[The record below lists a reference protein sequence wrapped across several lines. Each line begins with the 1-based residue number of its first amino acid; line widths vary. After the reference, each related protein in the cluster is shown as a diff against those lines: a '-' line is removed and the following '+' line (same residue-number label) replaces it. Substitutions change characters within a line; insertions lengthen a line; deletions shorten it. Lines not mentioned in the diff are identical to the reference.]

1 MAKPNSSI
9 VQGSIATLESLDE
22 NMEPLEERVSSP
34 QALRVIHESFKHN
47 DRDSAEGR
55 AMVQELVDFVPPY
68 DPQEL
73 LHRGQAD
80 RFNVN
85 FGLVSSI
92 VNEAVGSYLDI
103 YANPPSLLKIKLDS
117 TVGDEERTQWESI
130 MSEEFTEMI
139 RSWDAATPLILL
151 LDNILVTHGIAIPWF
166 EDSNNIAFQV
176 GGMEEFNFDDDAIA
190 IASQV
195 EATTVERRMS
205 ASKLFSKIDGK
216 KVSDEGFTSEGWNV
230 DAIKN
235 LVKNASSG
243 INEDEPFNFE
253 EAHREWKGNR
263 ITGGKNLPAIDLI
276 WGFIR
281 EMDGTYSV
289 YAAADQWKQQ
299 AGGSSPYGTKDE
311 PWIFRSRHRYRDA
324 NQAFQIFSFGVG
336 NKNHIHTIRGLGYFL
351 YEAGQADNVI
361 KCKGLDSVRMRAS
374 EIYQPSGGVESEKDM
389 QILDTGPMMIVPQ
402 TLRAVASP
410 QGNPLD
416 KTFGVGQEIT
426 REVMDRHSGG
436 LASSHGILR
445 NPAARRNELQVA
457 AELDHLGKLLSFAI
471 NLYYPSWEKFL
482 RELAR
487 RAFTQTQTDLETID
501 LVRNMKKRCVDRE
514 VPKEM
519 FSKIDFR
526 QCKATK
532 VMGAG
537 SRGTRM
543 ITFSQMSELFPE
555 MDPDGRE
562 KFTFDWSTEMVG
574 YDKSV
579 DYFGRP
585 GERRGHE
592 AIEIA
597 RLENGRLAEGDYVEV
612 TPGQNNMVHLQV
624 HLQEGLEPALALV
637 EEGQIDLREFVT
649 DNVTLF
655 EHTVAHLEATTVH
668 ESMIPQLNQ
677 MRQRV
682 QQIGEVIE
690 NGLREINAER
700 RREGQE
706 IMQQGEEQGQGG
718 EMSESD
724 QKAQMAQQEFAMKQ
738 EEASINMQT
747 KIAEA
752 QAKLEMLAQQSE
764 AKIALMTQEGM
775 AKIALKDAETAAK
788 IKRESVIE
796 SAKGSR

>member
-1 MAKPNSSI
+1 MSTPNSSL
-9 VQGSIATLESLDE
+9 VQDSVATLESLDE
-22 NMEPLEERVSSP
+22 NLEPLEERVSTP
-34 QALRVIHESFKHN
+34 AALRTIHESFKHN

-73 LHRGQAD
+73 KSRGQAD

-103 YANPPSLLKIKLDS
+103 YANPPSLLKFKLDS
-117 TVGDEERTQWESI
+117 TVGDEERGQWEAI

-151 LDNILVTHGIAIPWF
+151 LDNILVTHGVAIPWF

-190 IASQV
+190 IASQI

-216 KVSDEGFTSEGWNV
+216 KVTEDGFTSEGWNIK
-230 DAIKN
+230 AIKE
-235 LVKNASSG
+235 LIRNASSG
-243 INEDEPFNFE
+243 VNEDEPFNFE

-281 EMDGTYSV
+281 EMDGTYSI

-299 AGGSSPYGTKDE
+299 SAGESFYKNEDE

-374 EIYQPSGGVESEKDM
+374 EVYQPSGGVESEKDM

-402 TLRAVASP
+402 TLRAVAAP

-416 KTFGVGQEIT
+416 RTFGVGQEIT

-501 LVRNMKKRCVDRE
+501 LVRNMKKRCEDRQ
-514 VPKEM
+514 VPRDM
-519 FSKIDFR
+519 FNKIDFR
-526 QCKATK
+526 QCKATR

-543 ITFSQMSELFPE
+543 ITYSQMSELFPE
-555 MDPDGRE
+555 MDPDGRDR
-562 KFTFDWSTEMVG
+562 FTFDWSTEMVG

-579 DYFGRP
+579 DYFGKP

-592 AIEIA
+592 AVEIA

-612 TPGQNNMVHLQV
+612 TAGQNNMVHLQV
-624 HLQEGLEPALALV
+624 HLEEGLEPALQLV
-637 EEGQIDLREFVT
+637 EQGQLEYQEFVT

-655 EHTVAHLEATTVH
+655 EHAVAHLEATTVH
-668 ESMIPQLNQ
+668 ESLIPQLNQ
-677 MRQRV
+677 LRQRI

-700 RREGQE
+700 RREGE
-706 IMQQGEEQGQGG
+706 APMQPGEGG
-718 EMSESD
+718 EMSE
-724 QKAQMAQQEFAMKQ
+724 QEQQMAQAQQEAQQKQ
-738 EEASINMQT
+738 QDHSIALQT
-747 KIAEA
+747 KMAEA

-764 AKIALMTQEGM
+764 AKIALMTKEGM
-775 AKIALKDAETAAK
+775 AKIAMKDAETAAT
-788 IKRESVIE
+788 IKRASIIE
-796 SAKGSR
+796 AAK

>member
-1 MAKPNSSI
+1 MSTPNSSL
-9 VQGSIATLESLDE
+9 VQDSIATLQSLDE
-22 NMEPLEERVSSP
+22 NLEPLEERVSSP
-34 QALRVIHESFKHN
+34 AALRTIHESFKHN

-73 LHRGQAD
+73 KSRGQAD

-103 YANPPSLLKIKLDS
+103 YANPPSLLKFKLDS
-117 TVGDEERTQWESI
+117 TVGDEERSQWESI

-151 LDNILVTHGIAIPWF
+151 LDNILVTHGVAIPWF

-190 IASQV
+190 IASQI

-216 KVSDEGFTSEGWNV
+216 KVDEDGFTSEGWNIK
-230 DAIKN
+230 AIKE
-235 LVKNASSG
+235 LIRNASSG

-263 ITGGKNLPAIDLI
+263 ITGGKNLPAIDLV

-281 EMDGTYSV
+281 EMDGTYSI

-299 AGGSSPYGTKDE
+299 SAGERFFKNEDE

-324 NQAFQIFSFGVG
+324 NQAFQIFAFGVG

-374 EIYQPSGGVESEKDM
+374 EVYQPSGGVESEKDM

-402 TLRAVASP
+402 TLRAVAAP

-416 KTFGVGQEIT
+416 RTFGVGQEIT

-501 LVRNMKKRCVDRE
+501 LVRNMKKRCEDRQ
-514 VPKEM
+514 VPRDM
-519 FSKIDFR
+519 FNKIDFR
-526 QCKATK
+526 QCKATR

-543 ITFSQMSELFPE
+543 ITYSQMSELFPE
-555 MDPDGRE
+555 MDPDGRDR
-562 KFTFDWSTEMVG
+562 FTFDWSTEMVG

-579 DYFGRP
+579 DYFGKP

-592 AIEIA
+592 AVEIA

-612 TPGQNNMVHLQV
+612 TPGQNNMVHIQV
-624 HLQEGLEPALALV
+624 HLEEGLEPALGLV
-637 EEGQIDLREFVT
+637 EQGQLDYKEFVMN
-649 DNVTLF
+649 NVTLF
-655 EHTVAHLEATTVH
+655 EHAVAHVEATTVH
-668 ESMIPQLNQ
+668 ESLVPQLNQ
-677 MRQRV
+677 LRQRI

-700 RREGQE
+700 RREGE
-706 IMQQGEEQGQGG
+706 APMEPGEGG
-718 EMSESD
+718 EMSE
-724 QKAQMAQQEFAMKQ
+724 QEQQMAQAQQDAQQKQ
-738 EEASINMQT
+738 EEHSLALQT
-747 KIAEA
+747 KMAEA

-764 AKIALMTQEGM
+764 AKIALMTKEGM
-775 AKIALKDAETAAK
+775 AKIAMKDAETAAK
-788 IKRESVIE
+788 IKRSSIIE
-796 SAKGSR
+796 SAK

>member
-1 MAKPNSSI
+1 MSTPNSSL
-9 VQGSIATLESLDE
+9 VQDSIATLQALDE

-34 QALRVIHESFKHN
+34 AALRTIHESFKHN

-73 LHRGQAD
+73 KSRGQAD

-103 YANPPSLLKIKLDS
+103 YANPPSLLKFKLDS
-117 TVGDEERTQWESI
+117 SVGDEERSQWESI

-139 RSWDAATPLILL
+139 RAWDAATPLILL
-151 LDNILVTHGIAIPWF
+151 LDNILVTHGVAIPWF

-190 IASQV
+190 IASQI

-216 KVSDEGFTSEGWNV
+216 KVDKEGFTSEGWNIK
-230 DAIKN
+230 AIKE
-235 LVKNASSG
+235 LISNASSG

-263 ITGGKNLPAIDLI
+263 ITGGKNLPAIDLV

-281 EMDGTYSV
+281 EMDGTYSI

-299 AGGSSPYGTKDE
+299 SAGERFFKNEDE

-374 EIYQPSGGVESEKDM
+374 EVYQPSGGVESEKDM

-402 TLRAVASP
+402 TLRAVAAP

-416 KTFGVGQEIT
+416 RTFGVGQEIT

-501 LVRNMKKRCVDRE
+501 LVRNMKKRCEDRQ
-514 VPKEM
+514 VPRDM
-519 FSKIDFR
+519 FNKIDFR
-526 QCKATK
+526 QCKATR

-543 ITFSQMSELFPE
+543 ITYSQMSELFPE

-562 KFTFDWSTEMVG
+562 RFTFDWSTEMVG

-579 DYFGRP
+579 DYFGKP

-592 AIEIA
+592 AVEIA
-597 RLENGRLAEGDYVEV
+597 RLENGRLAEGDYVEI

-624 HLQEGLEPALALV
+624 HLEEGLEPALGLV
-637 EEGQIDLREFVT
+637 EQGQLDYKEFVMN
-649 DNVTLF
+649 NVTLF
-655 EHTVAHLEATTVH
+655 EHAVGHVEATTVH
-668 ESMIPQLNQ
+668 ESLIPQLNQ
-677 MRQRV
+677 LRQRI

-700 RREGQE
+700 RREGE
-706 IMQQGEEQGQGG
+706 APMQTGEGG
-718 EMSESD
+718 EMSE
-724 QKAQMAQQEFAMKQ
+724 QEQQMAQAQQDAQQKQ
-738 EEASINMQT
+738 EEHSVALQT
-747 KIAEA
+747 KMAEA
-752 QAKLEMLAQQSE
+752 QAKLEMLAQQSQ
-764 AKIALMTQEGM
+764 AKIALMTKEGM
-775 AKIALKDAETAAK
+775 AKIAMKDAETAAK
-788 IKRESVIE
+788 IKRSSIIE
-796 SAKGSR
+796 SAK

>member
-1 MAKPNSSI
+1 MAKPNSSL
-9 VQGSIATLESLDE
+9 VQDSIATLESLDE
-22 NMEPLEERVSSP
+22 NLEPLEERVTSP
-34 QALRVIHESFKHN
+34 AKLRTIHEAFSHN

-68 DPQEL
+68 DAQEL
-73 LHRGQAD
+73 KNRGQAD

-103 YANPPSLLKIKLDS
+103 YANPPSLLKLRLDS
-117 TVGDEERTQWESI
+117 TVGDEEKGQWEAI

-151 LDNILVTHGIAIPWF
+151 LDNILVTHGVAIPWF

-176 GGMEEFNFDDDAIA
+176 GGMEDFNFDDDALA
-190 IASQV
+190 IASQI
-195 EATTVERRMS
+195 EATTVSRRMS

-216 KVSDEGFTSEGWNV
+216 KIDSEGFTSEGWNIE
-230 DAIKN
+230 AIKN
-235 LVKNASSG
+235 LIRNASSG
-243 INEDEPFNFE
+243 LNENEPFNFE

-299 AGGSSPYGTKDE
+299 SAGEKFFGSEDE
-311 PWIFRSRHRYRDA
+311 PWVFRSRHRYRDA

-336 NKNHIHTIRGLGYFL
+336 NKNYIHTIRGLGYFL

-361 KCKGLDSVRMRAS
+361 KCKGLDAVRMRAS
-374 EIYQPSGGVESEKDM
+374 EIYQPSGGVESEKDL
-389 QILDTGPMMIVPQ
+389 QILDTGPMMIIPQ
-402 TLRAVASP
+402 TLRAVATP

-416 KTFGVGQEIT
+416 KTFGVGQAIT

-436 LASSHGILR
+436 LASSGGVLQ

-482 RELAR
+482 RELGR

-501 LVRNMKKRCVDRE
+501 LVRNMKKRCIDRQ

-519 FSKIDFR
+519 FSKIDFK
-526 QCKATK
+526 QCKATR
-532 VMGAG
+532 VIGAG

-543 ITFSQMSELFPE
+543 LTFSQMSELFPE
-555 MDPDGRE
+555 MDPEGRE
-562 KFTFDWSTEMVG
+562 RFTFDWSTEMVG

-597 RLENGRLAEGDYVEV
+597 RLENARLTEGDFIEI

-624 HLQEGLEPALALV
+624 HIQEGLEPALGLV
-637 EEGQIDLREFVT
+637 EEGQLDFREFVT
-649 DNVTLF
+649 ENVTLF
-655 EHTVAHLEATTVH
+655 EHAVAHLEATTVH
-668 ESMIPQLNQ
+668 ESLIQQLNQ
-677 MRQRV
+677 LRQRI

-700 RREGQE
+700 RREGEAPMEPGQE
-706 IMQQGEEQGQGG
+706 GEA
-718 EMSESD
+718 SESD
-724 QKAQMAQQEFAMKQ
+724 QKAQMAQQESQQKQ
-738 EEASINMQT
+738 QEASMSLQV
-747 KIAEA
+747 KMAEA

-764 AKIALMTQEGM
+764 AKIALMTKEGM

-788 IKRESVIE
+788 IKRETIIE
-796 SAKGSR
+796 SAK